1 MIAGLEIVGFGSDDI
16 DNVLRNKSAAEIDK
30 LAFGAIQ
37 LDHTGRVLQYNVM
50 EGEITGRDPRATIGK
65 NFFTE
70 VAPCTNKPAFKGEFD
85 KGVASGKLNIMF
97 EYTFD
102 YNMKPTKVRVHMKK
116 ALIDETY
123 WVFVK
128 RL

>member
-1 MIAGLEIVGFGSDDI
+1 MEVVRFGAEDIENALSGLKDSELD
-16 DNVLRNKSAAEIDK
+16 E

-37 LDHTGRVLQYNVM
+37 LDKSGKIVSYNAA
-50 EGEITGRDPRATIGK
+50 EGDITGRDPSETIGK

-70 VAPCTNKPAFKGEFD
+70 VAPCTNSEEFYGRFK
-85 KGVASGKLNIMF
+85 KGVESGSLNELF
-97 EYTFD
+97 EYVFD
-102 YNMKPTKVRVHMKK
+102 YKMKPTKVKVHMKK
-116 ALIDETY
+116 AITGDNY